1 MKIIENKIRCKH
13 CGDVIKSKHQHDF
26 STCRCGKVSVDG
38 GTLYLKRSFCT
49 SPELDYE
56 ELSVFRDD

>member
-1 MKIIENKIRCKH
+1 MKIVENKIRCKH
-13 CGDVIKSKHQHDF
+13 CGDIIKSKHQHDF

-38 GTLYLKRSFCT
+38 GLYYLKRSFLT